1 PLIECIKRTLNV
13 KLIYVKPKYKWILIR
28 QWNRVLNLAWIKAPL
43 SHKLNMVICHQIIL
57 LKYNP
62 FFI

>member
-1 PLIECIKRTLNV
+1 METRRAERIN
-13 KLIYVKPKYKWILIR
+13 KLTQALKPKYKWILIR

-43 SHKLNMVICHQIIL
+43 SHKLNMVICRQIIL